1 MEARSQLRHRPTLD
15 RPDGMGSR
23 EVLNYRF
30 IIFAHILFLV
40 NDRGSESEPAGYFVS
55 FHSPLLP

>member
-1 MEARSQLRHRPTLD
+1 
-15 RPDGMGSR
+15 MGSR